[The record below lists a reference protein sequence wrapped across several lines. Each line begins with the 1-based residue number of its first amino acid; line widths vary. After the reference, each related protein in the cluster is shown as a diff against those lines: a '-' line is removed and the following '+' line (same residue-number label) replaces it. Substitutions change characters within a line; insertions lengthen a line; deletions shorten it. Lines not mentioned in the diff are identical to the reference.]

1 MRYRSNIILKSK
13 ANEII
18 KPPTFI
24 INQSLE
30 TGMLPEAF
38 KTSKVTP
45 LYKKGHKTDLNNYR
59 PISIVPSIS
68 NLFERVIHAQFFVK
82 TTYYVSNST
91 VSAKKKSTE
100 LATIK
105 LVVKNMDG
113 NLIPCAIYLDLFKAF
128 DTLDFDIL
136 IIKLIFFYR
145 ITGTPLKLLHNYL
158 RNIHQFVAFKNSNSD
173 LQEIRTGIPQF

>member
-18 KPPTFI
+18 KPLTLIF
-24 INQSLE
+24 NQSLE

-68 NLFERVIHAQFFVK
+68 KLFERVIQLYNYFC
-82 TTYYVSNST
+82 
-91 VSAKKKSTE
+91 
-100 LATIK
+100 
-105 LVVKNMDG
+105 KNNVLCEQQYG
-113 NLIPCAIYLDLFKAF
+113 F
-128 DTLDFDIL
+128 
-136 IIKLIFFYR
+136 
-145 ITGTPLKLLHNYL
+145 
-158 RNIHQFVAFKNSNSD
+158 S
-173 LQEIRTGIPQF
+173 